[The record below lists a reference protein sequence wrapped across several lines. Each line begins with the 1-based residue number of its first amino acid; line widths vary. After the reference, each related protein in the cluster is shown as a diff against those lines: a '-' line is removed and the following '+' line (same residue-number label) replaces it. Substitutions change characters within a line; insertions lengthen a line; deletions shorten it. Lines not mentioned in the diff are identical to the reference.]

1 MKRLNREFLRSA
13 KLSPSIKVGRQ
24 DELPVKV
31 MQFGEGNFMR
41 AFIDWM
47 FDELNSKNLF
57 NGAIQLVQPIRQGIA
72 DFINEQDGLY
82 TLLLRG
88 VKDGK
93 VVEQQQ
99 IITSVKGCLN
109 PYEQWQKTVDCACS
123 ADLRFIFSNTTE
135 AGISYAQ
142 EKYVPGQCPETFP
155 AKIAA
160 LLYQRFC
167 HFKGAADKGLI
178 VVPCELI
185 DKNGATLREYI
196 LRYAA
201 DWQLGNEFTAW
212 VRDCNFFVNT
222 LVDRIVAGYP
232 RQEIAAIQDR
242 LGYEDKLVDC
252 GEIFH
257 FFVIE
262 GPQKLSEELPFHKIG
277 LDVVWTDN
285 QTPYRTRKVRFL
297 NGAHTSSVLAAH
309 LGGLDLVDEMM
320 DDKVYGAFVE
330 RAIKKEIYHTVDL
343 PDAEKTFF
351 ADSVLERFRNP
362 FAGHQLISISLNST
376 SKWKVR
382 VLPSL
387 LDYVAMKKELPP
399 CLAFSMAALICF
411 YDCRKQGDKYLGF
424 CRSNP
429 YPVSDD
435 LDRVEFFAAAWTK
448 CEQDKNYR
456 KLAEQVL
463 AMTAYWEMDLNQVP
477 GMTDY
482 VTAAIESIK
491 ASGMRAAMR
500 KTLGL

>member
-1 MKRLNREFLRSA
+1 MERLSRELLRSG
-13 KLSPSIKVGRQ
+13 KVSVGHGTLE
-24 DELPVKV
+24 ELPVRV

-47 FDELNSKNLF
+47 FDELNARKLF
-57 NGAIQLVQPIRQGIA
+57 NGAIQLVQPIRQGIGN
-72 DFINEQDGLY
+72 FINEQDGLY

-93 VVEQQQ
+93 VVERQQ

-109 PYEQWQKTVDCACS
+109 PYEQWEETMACACGG
-123 ADLRFIFSNTTE
+123 DLRFLFSNTTE
-135 AGISYAQ
+135 AGICH
-142 EKYVPGQCPETFP
+142 VPEQYKSGVCPESFP
-155 AKIAA
+155 AKVTA
-160 LLYQRFC
+160 LLYGRFKR
-167 HFKGAADKGLI
+167 FNGAADKGLVI
-178 VVPCELI
+178 VPCELI
-185 DKNGATLREYI
+185 DKNGLTLKQCV

-201 DWQLGNEFTAW
+201 DWGFESAFSEWIEKSN
-212 VRDCNFFVNT
+212 VFVNT

-232 RQEIAAIQDR
+232 RQEIDAIQSR

-262 GPQKLSEELPFHKIG
+262 GPAELSRELPFTEIG

-297 NGAHTSSVLAAH
+297 NGAHTSSVLAAY
-309 LGGLDLVDEMM
+309 LGGQDLVDEMM

-330 RAIKKEIYHTVDL
+330 RAVKAEIYHTVEL

-387 LDYVAMKKELPP
+387 LDYTKLKGQLPP
-399 CLAFSMAALICF
+399 CLTFSLAALICF
-411 YDCRKQGDKYLGF
+411 YDCAREGDKFIGSA
-424 CRSNP
+424 RSNP
-429 YPVSDD
+429 YQVSDD
-435 LDRVEFFAAAWTK
+435 ADRLEFFAEIWK
-448 CEQDKNYR
+448 QWHEDGDCR

-463 AMTAYWEMDLNQVP
+463 ARTDFWDMDLNGVT
-477 GMTDY
+477 GMTGA
-482 VTAAIESIK
+482 VAAAIQSIK
-491 ASGMRAAMR
+491 SSGIRNAVR
-500 KTLGL
+500 NVLNQ